1 MYIYHVCLCIYLLIS
16 IFVDNFRAMK
26 KNWPNVSICSNYIY
40 NESSNAATLTPNSG
54 NPYPSTSFRNYL
66 YLTPPPSTAYSN
78 EEELAERIHML
89 EKIALRDM
97 KKASGSVSIQQQGIQ
112 VHIYVYMYV

>member
-1 MYIYHVCLCIYLLIS
+1 LKL
-16 IFVDNFRAMK
+16 
-26 KNWPNVSICSNYIY
+26 
-40 NESSNAATLTPNSG
+40 TLH
-54 NPYPSTSFRNYL
+54 R
-66 YLTPPPSTAYSN
+66 N

-112 VHIYVYMYV
+112 VSKRISHIFLNE